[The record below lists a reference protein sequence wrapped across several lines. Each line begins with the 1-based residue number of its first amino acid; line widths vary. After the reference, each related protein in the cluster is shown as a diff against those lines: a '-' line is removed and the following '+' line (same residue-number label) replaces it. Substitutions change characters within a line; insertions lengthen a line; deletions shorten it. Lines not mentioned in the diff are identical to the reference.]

1 MTSDGQ
7 LSQANLLWHRILLSS
22 VSSCIVKKT
31 VRMLSSLLPL
41 TSSPPFC
48 DSCVRVDSFVFA
60 SRKCV
65 VLKMSA
71 LTKKRKNEKTL
82 TLEDKAAG
90 LDAVAAGE
98 KKKSVAARFGI
109 PASSLSTILNA
120 KDAIRSAVEAGTG
133 GKKLTPST

>member
-1 MTSDGQ
+1 MCRSKDEC
-7 LSQANLLWHRILLSS
+7 L
-22 VSSCIVKKT
+22 
-31 VRMLSSLLPL
+31 
-41 TSSPPFC
+41 
-48 DSCVRVDSFVFA
+48 DE
-60 SRKCV
+60 
-65 VLKMSA
+65 
-71 LTKKRKNEKTL
+71 KNEKTL

-90 LDAVAAGE
+90 LNAVAAGE